1 MKVKFMPILR
11 RLLIYVISKFLENQ
25 FYFHLSKKQLF
36 LKDNSS
42 IIFYQ
47 LTFMQLFLKD
57 NSSIIFY
64 QLTFMQLFS
73 FDKARFEIKRNSK
86 NPILKRSVESR

>member
-11 RLLIYVISKFLENQ
+11 RLLIYVFSKFLENQ

-47 LTFMQLFLKD
+47 LTFMQLL
-57 NSSIIFY
+57 
-64 QLTFMQLFS
+64 S

-86 NPILKRSVESR
+86 NPILKRSVEC

>member
-11 RLLIYVISKFLENQ
+11 RLLIYVFSKFLQNQ

-47 LTFMQLFLKD
+47 LTFMQLL
-57 NSSIIFY
+57 
-64 QLTFMQLFS
+64 S

-86 NPILKRSVESR
+86 NPILKRSVEC